1 MSLSSFLI
9 RIVLLVIPGI
19 IGSLLYRR
27 VRGRASRKDW
37 EDYLEIL
44 VFSFLSYGCYG
55 LFVYVLNK
63 VRITEDPF
71 AAFKALTNESMPI
84 DAPIGHAIFFSSLI
98 SVPLAFAA
106 SYVDE
111 YKLINKFARLIKASQ
126 RFGDED
132 VWDYFR
138 RSPDTRWVYV
148 RDLRNDIYYYGWIQA
163 WSDPYKERE
172 LLLREVDVYK
182 NSTAEFLY
190 AADVVYVS
198 RKHDDLTIEA
208 DLVSNQPTDNGQE
221 PEAETTHADNR

>member
-9 RIVLLVIPGI
+9 RIILLVIPGI
-19 IGSLLYRR
+19 IGSLLYRN
-27 VRGRASRKDW
+27 VRGRAARKDW

-44 VFSFLSYGCYG
+44 VFSFLSYLAYA
-55 LFVYVLNK
+55 LVVYILSKKYSV
-63 VRITEDPF
+63 DPF
-71 AAFKALTNESMPI
+71 AAFRALTNESIPI
-84 DAPIGHAIFFSSLI
+84 DARIGHAIFFSSLI
-98 SVPLAFAA
+98 SVPVAFVA

-111 YKLINKFARLIKASQ
+111 YKLINRFARLIKASE

-138 RSPDTRWVYV
+138 RSPDTKWVYV

-182 NSTAEFLY
+182 SSTAEFLY
-190 AADVVYVS
+190 TSDVVYIS
-198 RKHDDLTIEA
+198 RKQDDLTIEA
-208 DLVSNQPTDNGQE
+208 DLVSNRFIGDGQE
-221 PEAETTHADNR
+221 AERRP